1 MELNTCNQNKVPFP
15 VRLILADDDID
26 DCLLFNEALNS
37 VAPSVKLSIVNNG
50 EQLMQLLYNSE
61 GDLPEALFLDL
72 NMPRKN
78 GYECLPLIKKNDK
91 LSKLKVIVHSTS
103 CDPARLDLFY
113 AQGALCYVQKPAEFS
128 NLKAAILKTLT
139 LITDNFI
146 VPRDKFLINL

>member
-1 MELNTCNQNKVPFP
+1 M
-15 VRLILADDDID
+15 ILADDDID

-103 CDPARLDLFY
+103 
-113 AQGALCYVQKPAEFS
+113 
-128 NLKAAILKTLT
+128 
-139 LITDNFI
+139 
-146 VPRDKFLINL
+146 